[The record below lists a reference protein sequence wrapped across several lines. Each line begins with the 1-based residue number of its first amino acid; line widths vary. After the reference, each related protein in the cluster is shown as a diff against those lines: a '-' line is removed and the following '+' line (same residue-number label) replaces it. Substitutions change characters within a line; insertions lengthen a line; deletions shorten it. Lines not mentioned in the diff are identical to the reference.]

1 MSGNPSGRPVGSR
14 NRSTLLL
21 EELLDGQAAALMGKA
36 IQLAL
41 NGDPFALR
49 LCLDRLYPVPKERRI
64 DLHLPEVTEVE
75 HVTAALSVILAA
87 TAEGEIT
94 PGEGATL
101 AQIVKT
107 QNRLLEAERLEQF
120 RKELLREAKEMEA
133 E

>member
-1 MSGNPSGRPVGSR
+1 
-14 NRSTLLL
+14 
-21 EELLDGQAAALMGKA
+21 MGKA

-49 LCLDRLYPVPKERRI
+49 ICLDRLYPVPKERRI
-64 DLHLPEVTEVE
+64 ALQLPEVTEAE
-75 HVTAALSVILAA
+75 HVTTALAVILAA
-87 TAEGEIT
+87 RAEGEIT

-101 AQIVKT
+101 AQIVET

-120 RKELLREAKEMEA
+120 RKDLLQEAKAMEA

>member
-1 MSGNPSGRPVGSR
+1 
-14 NRSTLLL
+14 
-21 EELLDGQAAALMGKA
+21 MGKA

-101 AQIVKT
+101 AQIVET
-107 QNRLLEAERLEQF
+107 QNRLLEAERREQF